1 MTPLSVFAG
10 GRLRRFSA
18 HASEQ
23 MVAREINGSWIVQ
36 TLENPVALIDDES
49 HNSWNYFGRID
60 GRNSL
65 LKVAISKLELELIIT
80 VHFDSAATRRHQ
92 RGQL

>member
-1 MTPLSVFAG
+1 MTQPSLSAG
-10 GRLRRFSA
+10 GQTRRLSA
-18 HASEQ
+18 HATEQ
-23 MVAREINGSWIVQ
+23 IVDREISGSWIVQ
-36 TLENPVALIDDES
+36 TLENPVAVIDDES
-49 HNSWNYFGRID
+49 HNSWNYYGRID

-65 LKVAISKLELELIIT
+65 LKVAISQSDLQIIVT